1 MGLLF
6 WKSNKEHDDFAK
18 SLAEEFI
25 ANYPPPRERVSQDK
39 KLELKFKKLTQR
51 LYKQAQDYNI
61 KVNLGVY
68 GKARIGNKFMWE
80 LKDKGYEEVLIEEI
94 TTNLL
99 RSLETKG
106 IQKK

>member
-1 MGLLF
+1 MRFLF

-25 ANYPPPRERVSQDK
+25 ANYPPPKERDSKDK
-39 KLELKFKKLTQR
+39 KLELKFNKLTQR
-51 LYKQAQDYNI
+51 LYKQAREYNM

-68 GKARIGNKFMWE
+68 GKARVGNKFMWV

-106 IQKK
+106 IHKK